1 MSKFY
6 KIFFSVIAAF
16 LVLLVAGSVFLTV
29 ALADYEKNLPV
40 TLAEKFFSEQIKTAE
55 FSGVEGSEFETREAL
70 VSAFG
75 KKYKSDDLILLSSAS
90 SDENIHKYVV
100 KSGEERVISFEV
112 VKSGEK
118 SFLGSRKHKITNVKF
133 LFGDTITLR
142 APADCKVFVNGVEV
156 GEEYRKEEQSS
167 LMDFPSGVSAIPVYT
182 YKIGNICTKP
192 EVIASDE
199 QDNTREVLFN
209 EKSGEYE
216 VGHGYSEQ
224 LKNQY
229 GNLAL
234 EAAKTYSAYMQ
245 SDASFGAVAKYFQY
259 GTTTYEN
266 IRTSE
271 VYWVWAHEGFE
282 FSDEWCGEF
291 KQLSDTVFTCRVK
304 VTQTLF
310 LTNNQPYKDYV
321 DVTLCFNKQPN
332 GNYLVYSLKG
342 NR

>member
-6 KIFFSVIAAF
+6 KIFLSCVAAF
-16 LVLLVAGSVFLTV
+16 LVILVVGSVFLTV
-29 ALADYEKNLPV
+29 ILADYEKHLP
-40 TLAEKFFSEQIKTAE
+40 TTTATSFFENQIKTSL
-55 FSGVEGSEFETREAL
+55 FSGVNGSEFETRESL

-75 KKYKSDDLILLSSAS
+75 ERYNGEGLTLLSSAS
-90 SDENIHKYVV
+90 SDENIYKYVV
-100 KSGEERVISFEV
+100 KSGDERVVSFEV
-112 VKSGEK
+112 IKNGEK
-118 SFLGSRKHKITNVKF
+118 SAFGSEKYVVSNVKF
-133 LFGDTITLR
+133 LFGDTIALR
-142 APADCKVFVNGVEV
+142 APADCTVYVNGVAV
-156 GEEYRKEEQSS
+156 GEEYRKEEQATQ
-167 LMDFPSGVSAIPVYT
+167 MDFPTGISAIPVYT
-182 YKIGNICTKP
+182 YKISNICTKP
-192 EVIASDE
+192 EIFASDDE
-199 QDNTREVLFN
+199 DNTREVVFN
-209 EKSGEYE
+209 ENSGEYE
-216 VGHGYSEQ
+216 VGYGYSEQ

-229 GNLAL
+229 GTLAL

-245 SDASFGAVAKYFQY
+245 SDASFNSVAKYFQY

-291 KQLSDTVFTCRVK
+291 KWLSDTVFTCRVK
-304 VTQTLF
+304 LTQTLF